1 MGASTVGMTTDWVDR
16 TGSPW
21 PDAYDRPDVVGPDL
35 RAVARELLSR

>member
-1 MGASTVGMTTDWVDR
+1 VDR

-35 RAVARELLSR
+35 PAVAAELVRR